1 MKRIWLGI
9 AAAALGLTV
18 AFITA
23 AGGEKTVRF
32 HPDVEA
38 VRSAMRGVTIAV
50 ALDETAKAREQFDM
64 LESLC
69 RRIPP
74 EDVAIFSEQ
83 VVNADR
89 AYHMALSR
97 AREFSGIDDGEMT
110 FEAFV
115 GVQKVCRTC
124 HVFAREDGL
133 WPSGE
138 PEGGS
143 R

>member
-1 MKRIWLGI
+1 MRRIWIGI

-18 AFITA
+18 GIIID
-23 AGGEKTVRF
+23 AGGGKTVRF

-38 VRSAMRGVTIAV
+38 VRSAMREVTIAV
-50 ALDETAKAREQFDM
+50 ALDDTAEAREQFDL

-74 EDVAIFSEQ
+74 EEVAVLSEQ

-89 AYHMALSR
+89 AYHMALAR
-97 AREFSGIDDGEMT
+97 AREFSGIDDGQMT

-115 GVQKVCRTC
+115 GVQKVCRAC
-124 HVFAREDGL
+124 HNFAREDGL
-133 WPSGE
+133 WPSEE
-138 PEGGS
+138 PEGES

>member
-1 MKRIWLGI
+1 MRRIWRGF
-9 AAAALGLTV
+9 APMVLGLAVGVTSV
-18 AFITA
+18 G
-23 AGGEKTVRF
+23 GGERMRF
-32 HPDVEA
+32 HSDVEA
-38 VRSAMRGVTIAV
+38 VRSAIRSVTLAV
-50 ALDETAKAREQFDM
+50 ALDDTATARKQFDR

-69 RRIPP
+69 RRVPP
-74 EDVAIFSEQ
+74 EDDAVFSEQ

-89 AYHMALSR
+89 AYHMALDR

-115 GVQKVCRTC
+115 GVQKVCRAC
-124 HVFAREDGL
+124 HAFARDDGL

-138 PEGGS
+138 SADES